1 MPIYGQRVHPA
12 LEDSDKIAEAMG
24 LGKLTQVVPSSHAI
38 SSRNQDSV
46 AVVGDAGMEETKLPI
61 QEFTA
66 ADVDW
71 FQTGWVRTESG
82 SQLPPQMRISKNEHA
97 PAQISSNA
105 ILSSL
110 RPGGLAS
117 MISTGCKAGC
127 SSILSQLE
135 TALEAAEVSSKINLH
150 FQFILIDMTHTYIH
164 IHIHAYIHTY
174 T

>member
-12 LEDSDKIAEAMG
+12 LEESDKIAEAMG

-38 SSRNQDSV
+38 SSQNQDSI

-61 QEFTA
+61 QEFPA

-82 SQLPPQMRISKNEHA
+82 SQLPPQLRISKNDPA
-97 PAQISSNA
+97 PKQISSNA

-110 RPGGLAS
+110 RPAGLAS
-117 MISTGCKAGC
+117 TLSSCCSAGC
-127 SSILSQLE
+127 SSFLSRLE
-135 TALEAAEVSSKINLH
+135 TVLEIVEVS
-150 FQFILIDMTHTYIH
+150 
-164 IHIHAYIHTY
+164 
-174 T
+174 